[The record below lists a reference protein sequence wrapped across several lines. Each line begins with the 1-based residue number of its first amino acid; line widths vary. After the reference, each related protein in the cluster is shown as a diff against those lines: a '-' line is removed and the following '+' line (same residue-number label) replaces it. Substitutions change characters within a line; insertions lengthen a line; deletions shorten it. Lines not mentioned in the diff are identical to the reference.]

1 MELKH
6 YQQKIENTWITNP
19 NDFSRILLGLFGE
32 SGEIAE
38 LCKKRLR
45 GDYDNF
51 KEEFLFKLRKEIG
64 DVFYYLCKLCN
75 YYGFSA
81 ENILQEN
88 IDKLA
93 DRKTRNQIQGNGD
106 TR

>member
-1 MELKH
+1 MELKD
-6 YQQKIENTWITNP
+6 YQNKIEDTWISNP
-19 NDFSRILLGLFGE
+19 NDFSRIVLGIFGE

-45 GDYDNF
+45 GDYDNL
-51 KEEFLFKLRKEIG
+51 KEEFLKLMRKEIG

-81 ENILQEN
+81 ENILSEN
-88 IDKLA
+88 IDKLQ
-93 DRKTRNQIQGNGD
+93 DRKNRGTLKGSGNN
-106 TR
+106 R